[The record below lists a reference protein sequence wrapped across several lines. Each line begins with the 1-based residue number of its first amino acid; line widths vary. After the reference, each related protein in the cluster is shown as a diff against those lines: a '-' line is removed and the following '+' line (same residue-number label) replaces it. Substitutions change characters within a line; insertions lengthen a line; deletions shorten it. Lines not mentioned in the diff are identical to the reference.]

1 MTAPPLSPPPRP
13 RRRQA
18 LARGAAFALAPSLI
32 TMSNALHATT
42 PAAPAAPAAPVAE
55 LPAELRST
63 LPAARLVG
71 TGVLRFFGLRV
82 YEARLWAAPGFLPED
97 YARHP
102 FALELVYDRK
112 LEGAAIAE
120 RSVAEMRRVGSFT
133 EEQARQ
139 WLDLM
144 KQAFPDV
151 VAKDRL
157 LGLNDGQ
164 GDVRFFH
171 NGRQTAQLRDAD
183 YARLFFG
190 IWLAPQSSAPA
201 MRNSLLGLG

>member
-1 MTAPPLSPPPRP
+1 MKSPLRHMP
-13 RRRQA
+13 RRQA
-18 LARGAAFALAPSLI
+18 LAWGAACALVPSLI
-32 TMSNALHATT
+32 AMPNELHAKT
-42 PAAPAAPAAPVAE
+42 PTAD
-55 LPAELRST
+55 LPAELRSA

-82 YEARLWAAPGFLPED
+82 YEARLWAAPGFVPED

-120 RSVAEMRRVGSFT
+120 RSIAEMRRVDGFT
-133 EEQARQ
+133 EEQSRQ
-139 WLDLM
+139 WLALM

-151 VAKDRL
+151 AAQDRL

-164 GDVRFFH
+164 GEVRFFH

-190 IWLAPQSSAPA
+190 IWLAPQTSAPA
-201 MRNSLLGLG
+201 MRSSLLGQS